1 MGNLRSKSV
10 LEPAAVDVAV
20 PQPGTPVQNRGHA
33 ASVVYDASQL
43 VGAFSGRI
51 SLRPINVPPLNLAHI
66 NSGASDLES
75 PEEEK
80 AQQHADE
87 PKKEKKDKKK
97 KEKKD
102 KKDEP
107 KKDNKKD
114 HENKHDPKGDIKLAG
129 EPEPHP
135 EPPENIGRVQ
145 PLAPTS
151 DGHRTC
157 PYMSA
162 LAAPTAIL
170 ATREPGSSAPATA
183 PAQGLAQ
190 GKIPLSFFSSD
201 DGITAAQ
208 GVLKKLEEAPAEHA
222 KKRKSLEAAT
232 PVG

>member
-1 MGNLRSKSV
+1 MGNK
-10 LEPAAVDVAV
+10 
-20 PQPGTPVQNRGHA
+20 T
-33 ASVVYDASQL
+33 
-43 VGAFSGRI
+43 
-51 SLRPINVPPLNLAHI
+51 
-66 NSGASDLES
+66 
-75 PEEEK
+75 
-80 AQQHADE
+80 
-87 PKKEKKDKKK
+87 
-97 KEKKD
+97 
-102 KKDEP
+102 
-107 KKDNKKD
+107 D

-135 EPPENIGRVQ
+135 EPPENIGHVQ

-162 LAAPTAIL
+162 LAAPTAFL

-208 GVLKKLEEAPAEHA
+208 GVLKKLEEAPAEDA
-222 KKRKSLEAAT
+222 KKRKSFEAAT
-232 PVG
+232 PVDLALANVGLDAKPAPEGNAPPDANAANGAKANPDKQKKEKKKKKDKGAEGNAEDGEDEKDKKKKKKK